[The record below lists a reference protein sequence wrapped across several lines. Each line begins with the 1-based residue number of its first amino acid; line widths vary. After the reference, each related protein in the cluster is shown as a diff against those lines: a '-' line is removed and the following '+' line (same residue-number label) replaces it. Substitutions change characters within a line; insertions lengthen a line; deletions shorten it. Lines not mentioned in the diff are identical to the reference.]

1 MTTRAKEELNV
12 LYKYMAITTPDQEN
26 GLQLIEHIKADHAAK
41 KLSPNRAVRNPTA
54 LRSTLKLSHSTVYVN
69 WMMTNY
75 YV

>member
-41 KLSPNRAVRNPTA
+41 KLSPNRAVRNPAA
-54 LRSTLKLSHSTVYVN
+54 LRATLKLSHSTVYVN
-69 WMMTNY
+69 WMLMNY